1 MRFRIPRPSPA
12 LVVAVAALIAAA
24 GGGALAQTGGGAVIQ
39 GCVSRTGAV
48 ELITAENTACEPTQQ
63 PIAWNQ
69 QGPKGDKGDQGTP
82 GDRLSPEATAIRQ
95 QAENTLSKAKLGK
108 PKVSSKLAQEVVN
121 LEPAPGEAFQFLRSA
136 QVQLKDW
143 FKTEEYTYMGR
154 LVLPKGRFGVTLTA
168 RASATA
174 GAPDYPSTY
183 QGRAR
188 CVVGTSG
195 TSDSAEGQGVI
206 ALQRAVTLQ
215 KAVNTVSLH
224 CTGWAAALSNVRMVA
239 IRLRKITTTG
249 S

>member
-1 MRFRIPRPSPA
+1 M
-12 LVVAVAALIAAA
+12 
-24 GGGALAQTGGGAVIQ
+24 
-39 GCVSRTGAV
+39 SRTGAV

-95 QAENTLSKAKLGK
+95 QAENTLSKAKLGQ
-108 PKVSSKLAQEVVN
+108 PEVSSKLAQEVVN
-121 LEPAPGEAFQFLRSA
+121 LEPTPGEAFQFLRSA

-188 CVVGTSG
+188 CVVGTSAS
-195 TSDSAEGQGVI
+195 SDSAEGQAAI

-215 KAVNTVSLH
+215 KAVKTGEPALH
-224 CTGWAAALSNVRMVA
+224 
-239 IRLRKITTTG
+239 RLGGGPVEREDG
-249 S
+249 RDPAEEDHDDRELRRSAQSSSSSHSPERSQ

>member
-1 MRFRIPRPSPA
+1 MRPRIPRPSPA
-12 LVVAVAALIAAA
+12 LVVAVAALIVAAA
-24 GGGALAQTGGGAVIQ
+24 GGALAQTGGGAVIQ
-39 GCVSRTGAV
+39 GCVSRTGAL
-48 ELITAENTACEPTQQ
+48 ELITSENTSCEATQQ
-63 PIAWNQ
+63 PISWNQ
-69 QGPKGDKGDQGTP
+69 QGPRGDKGDKGDP
-82 GDRLSPEATAIRQ
+82 GDRLSPETSVLRQ
-95 QAENTLSKAKLGK
+95 QADDTLSKAELAK
-108 PKVSSKLAQEVVN
+108 PKVSKKQAQEVAG
-121 LEPAPGEAFQFLRSA
+121 LEPAPGEAHQFLRSA

-143 FKTEEYTYMGR
+143 FKTQKYTYVGR
-154 LVLPKGRFGVTLTA
+154 LVLPKGRWGITLTA

-183 QGRAR
+183 QGRVR
-188 CVVGTSG
+188 CMVTTAGS
-195 TSDSAEGQGVI
+195 SDSSEAQGVI